1 MVREAKS
8 IKKLT
13 NSLSGYLDSDQLE
26 QVKKAYFFAES
37 AHSGQYR
44 VSGDPYVSHPL
55 AVAEI
60 LSNLKMDEDCLSAA
74 MLHDVIEDSGIP
86 KTFLKKEFNKEVAN
100 LVDGVSKLDKVE
112 LSSKKDLQAESF
124 QKMVLAMSED
134 IRVIVVKLADRLHNM
149 RTLKYLTKEKRGRIA
164 SETLEIYAPIAHRL
178 GMHQIYRELEDLAF
192 EVLHP
197 LRYRVIDQAIK
208 TNTRG
213 RKKILSKIKTSLRQK
228 LKQNDL
234 KVNVT
239 GRRKHCYGI
248 YKKMKRQNKT
258 LKEVLDVYAF
268 KITLNNVID
277 CYKALGIIHN
287 AFNPIEGRFKDYIA
301 IPKSNSYQSLHT
313 GIITFEGL
321 PIEIQI
327 RTSEM
332 DELAEYGIAAHWV
345 YKSGQKD
352 NPAQARARRW
362 VNGLMEINERSE
374 DASDFVEVIKTGL
387 VSNEVYVFTPQG
399 DIIDLPKDSTP
410 VDFAFALHSD
420 IGLHCKGCRIN
431 KNLAPLSVPLESGQT
446 IEILTDKLPQANP
459 TWLEFVRTSRA
470 RSAIRH
476 NLKNLK
482 DSESRKF
489 GKLLLEQAL
498 STHTTKLRDVPKNRM
513 KKLLTSL
520 NIKSVRQLLEEIGSG
535 RRSSLVVANQIM
547 QFLDETEED
556 LIQFSDIQIS
566 GSEGLVMVYSSCC
579 RPIPGD
585 HIIAHFSKNRGIVIH
600 QERCK
605 NIIPIRHDPALCS
618 PVRWEENISGDFS
631 VEIKIVAEDKAGIL
645 AEVSAVIAEFSKN
658 IESVKSDPPVGD
670 KVELFMLLGVSGR
683 DDLAKILRRLRRM
696 ESILSATRI
705 HSWEERK
712 ITLPIIDDD
721 VKDEDNFN

>member
-1 MVREAKS
+1 MASETKNLN
-8 IKKLT
+8 KLT
-13 NSLSGYLDSDQLE
+13 KNLGGYLDQDQLE
-26 QVKKAYFFAES
+26 QVKKAYFFAAN

-60 LSNLKMDEDCLSAA
+60 LGKLKMDEDCLSAA

-112 LSSKKDLQAESF
+112 LTSKKDIQAESF

-149 RTLKYLTKEKRGRIA
+149 RTIKFLNKEKKTRIA
-164 SETLEIYAPIAHRL
+164 NETLEIYAPIAHRL

-192 EVLHP
+192 KNLYPSRFAILEE
-197 LRYRVIDQAIK
+197 AIK
-208 TNTRG
+208 KNSRG
-213 RKKILSKIKTSLRQK
+213 RKKILKKVESSIRQK
-228 LKQNDL
+228 LAESNLDFSVK
-234 KVNVT
+234 
-239 GRRKHCYGI
+239 GRRKHCFGI
-248 YKKMKRQNKT
+248 YKKMKRQSKSLN
-258 LKEVLDVYAF
+258 EVLDVYAL
-268 KITLNNVID
+268 KITTSNVID

-313 GIITFEGL
+313 GIMTFEGL
-321 PIEIQI
+321 PVEIQI
-327 RTSEM
+327 RTNDM

-345 YKSGQKD
+345 YKSGEKD
-352 NPAQARARRW
+352 NPVQARARRW
-362 VNGLMEINERSE
+362 VNGLMEINARSE

-420 IGLHCKGCRIN
+420 IGLHCSGCRIN

-446 IEILTDKLPQANP
+446 VEIITDKVPQTNP
-459 TWLEFVRTSRA
+459 SWLDFIRTSRA

-482 DSESRKF
+482 ESEARKF
-489 GKLLLEQAL
+489 GKQLLEQSL
-498 STHTTKLRDVPKNRM
+498 YIHQTKLRDVPKNKM

-520 NIKSVRQLLEEIGSG
+520 NYKSVRELLESIGSG
-535 RRSSLVVANQIM
+535 KRSSLVVAHQIM
-547 QFLDETEED
+547 QFLEEKENDE
-556 LIQFSDIQIS
+556 IQFSNLQIT
-566 GSEGLVMVYSSCC
+566 GAEGLVVTYSSCC

-585 HIIAHFSKNRGIVIH
+585 HVIAHFSKSRGIVIH

-605 NIIPIRHDPALCS
+605 NILPIRHDPAVCS
-618 PVRWEENISGDFS
+618 PVQWENTLSGNFS
-631 VEIKIVAEDKAGIL
+631 VEIKLVAQDKAGIL
-645 AEVSAVIAEFSKN
+645 AEVSTVIAEYSTN
-658 IESVKSDPPVGD
+658 IESIKSDPPAGN
-670 KVELFMLLGVSGR
+670 KVDLYILLAVTDR
-683 DDLAKILRRLRRM
+683 NHLAKILRRLRRKDF
-696 ESILSATRI
+696 ILSATRI
-705 HSWEERK
+705 HSWEQRTA
-712 ITLPIIDDD
+712 TLPIIDEE
-721 VKDEDNFN
+721 KDEDN